1 MNPLLNR
8 EGAFRSGYVAIV
20 GRPNVGKST
29 LMNRILGEKL
39 AIVTHKPQTTRNRI
53 LGVKTSANAQILFL
67 DTPGV
72 HAGKTRLNQVMVKA
86 ALSTLE
92 DADLILFLVE
102 PGEELHKDE
111 KILVQKLDKV
121 KTPIYLIIN
130 KIDTVAKSELLPM
143 IEWLHRLGRFR
154 EVVPVSALTG
164 DGMGLLESMISE
176 ALPEGPP
183 FFPEDSL
190 TDVSQRFMIAEMI
203 REKIILRTEKEIPH
217 AVAVVVEA
225 VKRREGRNLTDV
237 NAVIYVERA
246 SQKGILIGQ
255 KGKMLKE
262 IGSRVRPEIEKL
274 LETKV
279 FLQLWVKVKRDWRSQ
294 LRMLREFGF
303 E

>member
-1 MNPLLNR
+1 MDPLMN
-8 EGAFRSGYVAIV
+8 GQKSFRSGYVAIV

-53 LGVKTSANAQILFL
+53 LGVKTLERAQILFL

-72 HAGKTRLNQVMVKA
+72 HAGKTRLNEMMVKA
-86 ALSTLE
+86 ALGTLD

-102 PGEELHKDE
+102 PRQGLHKDE
-111 KILVQKLDKV
+111 KIILDKLVEV
-121 KTPIYLIIN
+121 KTPIYMIIN
-130 KIDTVAKSELLPM
+130 KIDTADKSKLLPM
-143 IEWLHRLGRFR
+143 IDRYHQMNRFR
-154 EVVPVSALTG
+154 EIVPVSALTG
-164 DGMGLLESMISE
+164 DGVELLETMICE
-176 ALPEGPP
+176 ALPKGPP
-183 FFPEDSL
+183 FFPDDSL

-203 REKIILRTEKEIPH
+203 REKIILRTDKEIPH

-225 VKRREGRNLTDV
+225 VKRRKQRDLTDV
-237 NAVIYVERA
+237 HAVIYVEKE

-262 IGSRVRPEIEKL
+262 IGSRVRPEIEEL
-274 LETKV
+274 LQTKV
-279 FLQLWVKVKRDWRSQ
+279 FLELWVKVKRDWRSQ